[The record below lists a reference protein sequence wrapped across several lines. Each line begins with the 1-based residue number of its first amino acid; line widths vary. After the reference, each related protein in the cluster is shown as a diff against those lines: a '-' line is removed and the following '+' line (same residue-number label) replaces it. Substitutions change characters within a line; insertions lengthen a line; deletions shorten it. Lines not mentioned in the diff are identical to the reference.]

1 MLSLDFAILLLQ
13 LPLYIRIVY
22 TCVFPSDHV
31 STYFHLCTPGRE
43 HSDCTQWIFNI
54 KTLSKETG

>member
-13 LPLYIRIVY
+13 LLLYIRIVY
-22 TCVFPSDHV
+22 TCVFPSDLI

-43 HSDCTQWIFNI
+43 YSDCTEWNFNN
-54 KTLSKETG
+54 KMLSK